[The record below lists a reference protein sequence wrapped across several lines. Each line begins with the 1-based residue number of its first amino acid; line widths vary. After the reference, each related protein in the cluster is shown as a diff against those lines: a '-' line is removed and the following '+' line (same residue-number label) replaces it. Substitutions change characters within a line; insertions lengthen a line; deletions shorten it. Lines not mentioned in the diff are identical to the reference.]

1 MVSKS
6 AAMWRSPHHCQRPG
20 DQIRQSDSVIIMGHR
35 QSDLDAIGS
44 AIGLLRMCKMCDVP
58 SVIAVRSKATL
69 AGQLLDVFNKAG
81 EDHNFIEPEE
91 TYKLIT
97 PKTLLIVTDTYQKRL
112 LEDQKIYE
120 KCSRVVVID
129 HHRMAVG
136 HIDNPILLYHE
147 PLLPAPASWC
157 VNCCNS
163 CPPKTTSLSWK
174 PRRCCL
180 ASCWIPA
187 VLRCMSRAYL

>member
-1 MVSKS
+1 MARESIDIALGRGGDQ
-6 AAMWRSPHHCQRPG
+6 AAVKTVDGFEFFGGISHGVEKRSHVRSRIIANALA
-20 DQIRQSDSVIIMGHR
+20 DQIRQSDSVTIMGHR

-120 KCSRVVVID
+120 KCSRVFAKRNTATVLVMNSGQTEKF
-129 HHRMAVG
+129 HS
-136 HIDNPILLYHE
+136 LY
-147 PLLPAPASWC
+147 L
-157 VNCCNS
+157 
-163 CPPKTTSLSWK
+163 
-174 PRRCCL
+174 
-180 ASCWIPA
+180 
-187 VLRCMSRAYL
+187 